1 MASQYTFNGVSL
13 DDPGGGAVSWGGWVV
28 PVQY

>member
-13 DDPGGGAVSWGGWVV
+13 DDPGGRWAVDREWARPYYV
-28 PVQY
+28 